1 MPSPSLSKLRARPRT
16 QVSLVPYVSENV
28 ARRAALALR
37 AMDRY
42 PLADNALMGVGE
54 TEDEEAEGE
63 EVEAQVE

>member
-1 MPSPSLSKLRARPRT
+1 M
-16 QVSLVPYVSENV
+16 PYVSENV

-54 TEDEEAEGE
+54 AEGE
-63 EVEAQVE
+63 ESKEGEEGEEVSEAEAQAD